1 MKTVILNIPEG
12 SEKWFR
18 TLFDKFNLRHKVLSK
33 QAKEDLILAKLID
46 EAMEEDGE
54 VDSEKVIAFVK
65 KHGS

>member
-46 EAMEEDGE
+46 EAIEEDGE
-54 VDSEKVIAFVK
+54 VDSEKIITFIR
-65 KHGS
+65 KHSS